1 MASQELA
8 GWETFGA
15 PGEAFGLYAEGEKE
29 DRVWNSDA
37 GGPLFGHGGEGKIGN
52 EL

>member
-8 GWETFGA
+8 SWETFGA
-15 PGEAFGLYAEGEKE
+15 PGEAFGIYAEGET

>member
-15 PGEAFGLYAEGEKE
+15 PGEAFGIYAEGETE

-37 GGPLFGHGGEGKIGN
+37 GGPLFGHGEGKIGN